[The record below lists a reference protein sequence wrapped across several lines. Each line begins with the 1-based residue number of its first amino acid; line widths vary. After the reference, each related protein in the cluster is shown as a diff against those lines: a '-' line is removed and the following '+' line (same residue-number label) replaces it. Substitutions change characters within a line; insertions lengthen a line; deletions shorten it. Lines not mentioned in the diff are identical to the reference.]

1 MLEAETETNE
11 EEVTEEAYHDDKRSR
26 VKDYKMPRRK
36 TTRRR
41 RLQKVMDYYSED
53 QTNEDNSDEVIDLID
68 TRTAHTTSLQFP
80 EHTCGKSKPPAPPP
94 THTQQHV
101 HHSDG
106 NSSNGGMYSDSQTT
120 HQVTSRAPN
129 SGGSGICDSKVGQS
143 LEAVQK

>member
-53 QTNEDNSDEVIDLID
+53 QTNEDNSDEVIDLIGN
-68 TRTAHTTSLQFP
+68 QKNGVFP
-80 EHTCGKSKPPAPPP
+80 ILSAGIFFLFCQVLLCQSCGSCK
-94 THTQQHV
+94 
-101 HHSDG
+101 
-106 NSSNGGMYSDSQTT
+106 N
-120 HQVTSRAPN
+120 
-129 SGGSGICDSKVGQS
+129 
-143 LEAVQK
+143 